1 MLGKKLKK
9 GDTIGIIAPASC
21 TTYEKVLEAKKNI
34 EDMGYQVILGEC
46 TKKQWYSYAGT
57 DEERAEEINSF
68 FADKNIDAI
77 ICMRGGYGSNRLIEL
92 LDFEIIKRNSKIFVG
107 YSDIT
112 TLHIALNE
120 KANLITF
127 HGPMAVSNFT
137 GNYNRDTYENFI
149 EILSNSRDKQS
160 IKNIT
165 KELKV
170 LNEGRAKG
178 KLVGGNLAT
187 LIATLGTE
195 YDLDYNGKILFLED
209 VGEKTYKIDRFL
221 NQLKKHGVFEK
232 IEGLVLGDFKN
243 CIQDSE
249 KDMTLL
255 EVFQNYFKELK
266 KPVIYNFESG
276 HSEPMLTLPL
286 GAICEIDTYNKELK
300 VLERVVSE

>member
-149 EILSNSRDKQS
+149 EILSNSKYEQS

-209 VGEKTYKIDRFL
+209 IGEKTYKIDRFL

>member
-68 FADKNIDAI
+68 FDDKNIDAI

-92 LDFEIIKRNSKIFVG
+92 LDFEVIKRNPKIFVG

-149 EILSNSRDKQS
+149 EMLSNSKYEQS

-165 KELKV
+165 KELKF

-195 YDLDYNGKILFLED
+195 YDLDYNGKILFLEEI
-209 VGEKTYKIDRFL
+209 GEKTYKIDRFL

>member
-68 FADKNIDAI
+68 FADKSIDAI
-77 ICMRGGYGSNRLIEL
+77 ICMRGGYGCNRLIEL
-92 LDFEIIKRNSKIFVG
+92 LDFEVIKRNPKIFVG

-195 YDLDYNGKILFLED
+195 YDLDYNGKILFLEEI
-209 VGEKTYKIDRFL
+209 GEKTYKIDRFL

>member
-68 FADKNIDAI
+68 FDDKSIDAI

-92 LDFEIIKRNSKIFVG
+92 LDFEVIKRNPKIFVG

-149 EILSNSRDKQS
+149 EMLSNSKYEQS

-195 YDLDYNGKILFLED
+195 YDLDYNGKILFLEEI
-209 VGEKTYKIDRFL
+209 GEKTYKIDRFL

>member
-68 FADKNIDAI
+68 FADKSIDAI

-92 LDFEIIKRNSKIFVG
+92 LDFEVIKRNPKIFVG

-120 KANLITF
+120 KVNLITF

-137 GNYNRDTYENFI
+137 DNYNRDTYENFI

-170 LNEGRAKG
+170 LKEGRAKE
-178 KLVGGNLAT
+178 KLECN
-187 LIATLGTE
+187 
-195 YDLDYNGKILFLED
+195 IL
-209 VGEKTYKIDRFL
+209 
-221 NQLKKHGVFEK
+221 
-232 IEGLVLGDFKN
+232 
-243 CIQDSE
+243 
-249 KDMTLL
+249 
-255 EVFQNYFKELK
+255 
-266 KPVIYNFESG
+266 P
-276 HSEPMLTLPL
+276 
-286 GAICEIDTYNKELK
+286 
-300 VLERVVSE
+300 

>member
-68 FADKNIDAI
+68 FDDKSIDAI

-92 LDFEIIKRNSKIFVG
+92 LDFEVIKRNPKIFVG

>member
-149 EILSNSRDKQS
+149 EILSNSKYKQS

>member
-149 EILSNSRDKQS
+149 EILSNSKYEQS

-195 YDLDYNGKILFLED
+195 YDLDYNGKILFLEEI
-209 VGEKTYKIDRFL
+209 GEKTYKIDRFL

>member
-92 LDFEIIKRNSKIFVG
+92 LDFEVIKRNPKIFVG

-286 GAICEIDTYNKELK
+286 GAICEIDTYNKEIK

>member
-21 TTYEKVLEAKKNI
+21 TTYDRVLEAKKNL
-34 EDMGYQVILGEC
+34 EDMGYQVVLGEC

-57 DEERAEEINSF
+57 DEERAEEINNF
-68 FADKNIDAI
+68 FADKDIDAI
-77 ICMRGGYGSNRLIEL
+77 ICMRGGYGCNRLVEL
-92 LDFEIIKRNSKIFVG
+92 LDFEMIKRNPKIFVG

-149 EILSNSRDKQS
+149 EILSNLKDKQS

-165 KELKV
+165 KELGV

-209 VGEKTYKIDRFL
+209 IGEKTYKIDRFL

-243 CIQDSE
+243 CTQASE

-266 KPVIYNFESG
+266 KPIIYNFESG

-286 GAICEIDTYNKELK
+286 GAICEIDTYNKELR
-300 VLERVVSE
+300 VLERVVDE

>member
-68 FADKNIDAI
+68 FDDKSIDAI

-92 LDFEIIKRNSKIFVG
+92 LDFEVIKRNPKIFVG

-149 EILSNSRDKQS
+149 EMLSNSKYEQS

-195 YDLDYNGKILFLED
+195 YDLDYNGKILFLEEI
-209 VGEKTYKIDRFL
+209 GEKIYKIDRFL

>member
-68 FADKNIDAI
+68 FDDKSIDAI

-92 LDFEIIKRNSKIFVG
+92 LDFEVIKRNPKIFVG

-149 EILSNSRDKQS
+149 EMLSNSRDKQS

-195 YDLDYNGKILFLED
+195 YDLDYNGKILFLEEI
-209 VGEKTYKIDRFL
+209 GEKTYKIDRFL

>member
-68 FADKNIDAI
+68 FADKSIDAI
-77 ICMRGGYGSNRLIEL
+77 ICMRGGYGCNRLIEL
-92 LDFEIIKRNSKIFVG
+92 LDFEVIKRNPKIFVG

-149 EILSNSRDKQS
+149 EMLSNSKYEQS

-195 YDLDYNGKILFLED
+195 YDLDYNGKILFLEEI
-209 VGEKTYKIDRFL
+209 GEKTYKIDRLL

-286 GAICEIDTYNKELK
+286 GAICEIDTYNKEIK

>member
-68 FADKNIDAI
+68 FADKSIDAI
-77 ICMRGGYGSNRLIEL
+77 ICMRGGYGCNRLIEL
-92 LDFEIIKRNSKIFVG
+92 LDFEVIKRNPKIFVG

-149 EILSNSRDKQS
+149 EMLSNSKYEQS

>member
-21 TTYEKVLEAKKNI
+21 TTYDRVLEAKKNL
-34 EDMGYQVILGEC
+34 EDMGYQVVLGEC

-57 DEERAEEINSF
+57 DEERAEEINNF
-68 FADKNIDAI
+68 FADKDIDAI
-77 ICMRGGYGSNRLIEL
+77 ICMRGGYGCNRLVEL
-92 LDFEIIKRNSKIFVG
+92 LDFEMIKRNPKIFVG

-149 EILSNSRDKQS
+149 EILSNLKDKQS

-165 KELKV
+165 KELGV

-209 VGEKTYKIDRFL
+209 IGEKTYKIDRFL

-243 CIQDSE
+243 CTQASE

-286 GAICEIDTYNKELK
+286 GAICEIDTYNKELR
-300 VLERVVSE
+300 VLEGVVGE

>member
-68 FADKNIDAI
+68 FADKSIDAI

-92 LDFEIIKRNSKIFVG
+92 LDFEVIKRNPKIFVG

-149 EILSNSRDKQS
+149 EMLSNSKYEQS

-195 YDLDYNGKILFLED
+195 YDLDYNGKILFLEEI
-209 VGEKTYKIDRFL
+209 GEKTYKIDRFL

>member
-34 EDMGYQVILGEC
+34 EDIGYQVILGEC

-68 FADKNIDAI
+68 FDDKSIDAI

-92 LDFEIIKRNSKIFVG
+92 LDFEVIKRNPKIFVG

-149 EILSNSRDKQS
+149 EMLSNSKYEQS

-165 KELKV
+165 KKLKV

-195 YDLDYNGKILFLED
+195 YDLDYNGKILFLEEI
-209 VGEKTYKIDRFL
+209 GEKTYKIDRFL

>member
-68 FADKNIDAI
+68 FDDKSIDAI

-92 LDFEIIKRNSKIFVG
+92 LDFEVINRNPKIFVG

>member
-68 FADKNIDAI
+68 FDDKSIDAI

-92 LDFEIIKRNSKIFVG
+92 LDFEVIKRNPKIFVG

-120 KANLITF
+120 KVNLITF

-137 GNYNRDTYENFI
+137 DNYNRDTYENFI

>member
-34 EDMGYQVILGEC
+34 EDMGYQVILGKC

-68 FADKNIDAI
+68 FADKSIDAI
-77 ICMRGGYGSNRLIEL
+77 ICMRGGYGCNRLIEL
-92 LDFEIIKRNSKIFVG
+92 LDFEVIKRNPKIFVG

-149 EILSNSRDKQS
+149 EMLSNSKYEQS

-195 YDLDYNGKILFLED
+195 YDLDYNGKILFLEEI
-209 VGEKTYKIDRFL
+209 GEKTYKIDRFL

>member
-9 GDTIGIIAPASC
+9 GNTIGIIAPASC

-68 FADKNIDAI
+68 FADKSIDAI
-77 ICMRGGYGSNRLIEL
+77 ICMRGGYGCNRLIEL
-92 LDFEIIKRNSKIFVG
+92 LDFEVIKRNPKIFVG

-149 EILSNSRDKQS
+149 EMLSNSKYEQS

-300 VLERVVSE
+300 VLERAVSE

>member
-21 TTYEKVLEAKKNI
+21 TTYKKVLEAKKNI

-57 DEERAEEINSF
+57 DEERAEEINNF
-68 FADKNIDAI
+68 FDDKSIDAI
-77 ICMRGGYGSNRLIEL
+77 ICMRGGYGCNRLIEL
-92 LDFEIIKRNSKIFVG
+92 LDFEVIKRNPKIFVG

-149 EILSNSRDKQS
+149 EMLSNSKYEQS

>member
-149 EILSNSRDKQS
+149 EILSNSKDEQS

-165 KELKV
+165 KELEV

-195 YDLDYNGKILFLED
+195 YDLDYNRKILFLED
-209 VGEKTYKIDRFL
+209 IGEKTYKIDRFL

-243 CIQDSE
+243 CTQDSE

>member
-68 FADKNIDAI
+68 FDDKSIDAI

-92 LDFEIIKRNSKIFVG
+92 LDFEVIKRNPKIFVG

-149 EILSNSRDKQS
+149 EMLSNSKYEQS

-195 YDLDYNGKILFLED
+195 YDLDYNERILFLEEI
-209 VGEKTYKIDRFL
+209 GEKTYKIDRFL

>member
-165 KELKV
+165 KELEV
-170 LNEGRAKG
+170 LNEGRVKG

-243 CIQDSE
+243 CTQDSE

>member
-68 FADKNIDAI
+68 FADKSIDAI
-77 ICMRGGYGSNRLIEL
+77 ICMRGGYGCNRLIEL
-92 LDFEIIKRNSKIFVG
+92 LDFEVIKRNPKIFVG

-160 IKNIT
+160 IKNII

>member
-1 MLGKKLKK
+1 MLGKKIKK

-68 FADKNIDAI
+68 FADKSIDAI
-77 ICMRGGYGSNRLIEL
+77 ICMRGGYGCNRLIEL
-92 LDFEIIKRNSKIFVG
+92 LDFEVIKRNPKIFVG

-209 VGEKTYKIDRFL
+209 IGEKTYKIDRFL
-221 NQLKKHGVFEK
+221 NQLKNHGVFEK

-243 CIQDSE
+243 CTQDSE

>member
-77 ICMRGGYGSNRLIEL
+77 ICMRGGYGCNRLIEL
-92 LDFEIIKRNSKIFVG
+92 LDFEVIKRNPKIFVG

-112 TLHIALNE
+112 TLHIALNG

-149 EILSNSRDKQS
+149 EMLSNSKDEQS
-160 IKNIT
+160 IKNII

>member
-68 FADKNIDAI
+68 FDDKSIDAI

-92 LDFEIIKRNSKIFVG
+92 LDFEVIKRNPKIFVG

-149 EILSNSRDKQS
+149 EMLSNSKYEQS

-195 YDLDYNGKILFLED
+195 YDLDYNGKILFLEEI
-209 VGEKTYKIDRFL
+209 GEKTYKIDRFL
-221 NQLKKHGVFEK
+221 NQLKKHDVFEK

>member
-21 TTYEKVLEAKKNI
+21 TIYEKVLEAKKNI

-68 FADKNIDAI
+68 FADKSIDAI

-92 LDFEIIKRNSKIFVG
+92 LDFEVIKRNPKIFVG

-286 GAICEIDTYNKELK
+286 GAICEIDTYNKEIK